1 MKDKIKTLKNKEKG
15 EKTMVGA
22 LLITAVAFGLMFG
35 FVKVVSDP
43 FLNGTIVNGNTV
55 RRS

>member
-1 MKDKIKTLKNKEKG
+1 
-15 EKTMVGA
+15 MVGA